1 MFEEN
6 QDVLKSKFCNVK
18 TNKIKQGVW
27 ENIAIVVNAVGYAA
41 RTVNEVKEKWT
52 NLQRNAKQE
61 FAKFRKEQRK
71 TGGGPQ
77 PKTPSAATDKIIE
90 MFQPTPSF
98 KRLQGFET
106 GIIFELL

>member
-27 ENIAIVVNAVGYAA
+27 ENIAIAVNAVGYAA

-52 NLQRNAKQE
+52 NL
-61 FAKFRKEQRK
+61 
-71 TGGGPQ
+71 
-77 PKTPSAATDKIIE
+77 
-90 MFQPTPSF
+90 
-98 KRLQGFET
+98 
-106 GIIFELL
+106 